1 MVTYLI
7 AKPIS
12 FLAMD
17 LKGIVVDKMILKK
30 EDYKTEFDESDEI
43 TDILYFMLVLLFSTI
58 LFPYLTLVQPF
69 IMMYLFLVYY
79 I

>member
-69 IMMYLFLVYY
+69 IMMYLFLAYY